1 MGTENLVLLQNDRCD
16 DLVDERWC
24 GFDFGYCDSPEPNS
38 QGIND
43 ANQFNVVSTK

>member
-38 QGIND
+38 KGINNTNHQN
-43 ANQFNVVSTK
+43 AI